1 MDPVVICAAV
11 TGSITTRES
20 NPHLPISVE
29 EIVES
34 SVGAWHA
41 GAAMLHIHARDEDGV
56 PTQRLDCFEPIV
68 AGLREAGCD
77 AILNLTTGSSAGR
90 ATGAERY
97 ECLKLRPEMGSF
109 DCGSMNFDE
118 RLFENSPPFLRELAK
133 AFLAAGAKPEIECFD
148 VGQIGNALR
157 LRDEGLLEDPLH
169 FQLVL
174 GVRGGAPATIEQA
187 LYMRSLLPADATWS
201 ICAIGRHQLM
211 LNLLCLVTGGH
222 ARTGLED
229 NIYYARGVLAE
240 SNAQLVSRLVR
251 LAGELGRPVASPKE
265 ARAILK
271 LSPPGVY

>member
-1 MDPVVICAAV
+1 MDSVVICAAV

-20 NPHLPISVE
+20 NPHLPITVDEIVDSSVE
-29 EIVES
+29 
-34 SVGAWHA
+34 AWRA

-56 PTQRLDCFEPIV
+56 PTQRLDRFEPIV
-68 AGLREAGCD
+68 EGIREAGCD
-77 AILNLTTGSSAGR
+77 VVLNLTTGSSAGR

-97 ECLKLRPEMGSF
+97 ECLKLRPELGSF

-118 RLFENSPPFLRELAK
+118 RLFENSPQFLRELAR
-133 AFLAAGAKPEIECFD
+133 AFLDLGVKPEIECFD

-187 LYMRSLLPADATWS
+187 LYMRSLLPPDATWS

-211 LNLLCLVTGGH
+211 LNTLCLLTGGH
-222 ARTGLED
+222 VRT
-229 NIYYARGVLAE
+229 
-240 SNAQLVSRLVR
+240 
-251 LAGELGRPVASPKE
+251 
-265 ARAILK
+265 
-271 LSPPGVY
+271 